1 VSEQAEAAEPAT
13 VTRMEPPVTA
23 LTEPFWDATRE
34 RRLLIQ
40 WCTAHDHGVFYP
52 REMCP
57 RSLEPT
63 LEWRE
68 ASGRGTVYSYTIES
82 KPMNPGM
89 RAMAPYVIA
98 LIDLDE
104 GVRMLSNVVGCAP
117 EDVTVGMAVRLTWEP
132 LGDGRNL
139 PQFEPALD

>member
-1 VSEQAEAAEPAT
+1 MSDKTEATDPAT

-23 LTEPFWDATRE
+23 LTEPFWDATRDQ
-34 RRLLIQ
+34 RLLIQ

-57 RSLEPT
+57 ISLEPT

-82 KPMNPGM
+82 KPMFPGM

-117 EDVTVGMAVRLTWEP
+117 DEDRKSTRL
-132 LGDGRNL
+132 NSSH
-139 PQFEPALD
+139 